1 MVAIDLLNSSQ
12 KAFVQSSMLGV
23 SESIVFTH
31 ADPYL
36 VEYPSAFVGKV
47 SENEAEKDTLATKVE
62 FANVFL
68 ESEPQANDMIEH
80 DSKQYTVDEE
90 GWSKQNGL
98 YRIIGSEKRHRGN
111 RR

>member
-1 MVAIDLLNSSQ
+1 MTAIDLLSSSQ
-12 KAFVQSSMLGV
+12 KVFVQNNALGV

-36 VEYPSAFVGKV
+36 IENTFAFIGRVSTNEVGK
-47 SENEAEKDTLATKVE
+47 DTVANKVE

-68 ESEPQANDMIEH
+68 ISEPQANDIV
-80 DSKQYTVDEE
+80 DSNGKQYTVDEE

-98 YRIIGSEKRHRGN
+98 YRIIGSEKRHRGKG
-111 RR
+111 R